1 MVSLYAE
8 PAWFSSKIY
17 LAKMRASQNIGM
29 PIGLLASAKSIGCSH
44 SCTAQLLGCRAKH
57 LQPQPSSS
65 RLAAAA
71 AAVGVAAAADHVV
84 QA

>member
-1 MVSLYAE
+1 
-8 PAWFSSKIY
+8 
-17 LAKMRASQNIGM
+17 
-29 PIGLLASAKSIGCSH
+29 LLGCRL
-44 SCTAQLLGCRAKH
+44 QLLLWLLLLKPLQLLLGCRAKH